1 MAYSNNNNSYEYLK
15 KINSIPSSK
24 DASVICNSLDCTDT
38 TIISYASVYSIIY
51 KDIFNGIDTSLIARQ
66 LLNNIKCDVKPQNNI
81 KTYKSIIHIKEIL
94 ANYKN
99 NAIKFDIKFAEYVG
113 TLAGLIYYFDELDEN
128 NTKIYNMNT
137 NNVRDICKPADMSHL

>member
-1 MAYSNNNNSYEYLK
+1 MAYANNNNSYEYLK

-24 DASVICNSLDCTDT
+24 DASIICNSIGCTDT

-51 KDIFNGIDTSLIARQ
+51 KDIFNGIDTSSIARQ

-81 KTYKSIIHIKEIL
+81 KT
-94 ANYKN
+94 YKN

-128 NTKIYNMNT
+128 NTKIHNMNT